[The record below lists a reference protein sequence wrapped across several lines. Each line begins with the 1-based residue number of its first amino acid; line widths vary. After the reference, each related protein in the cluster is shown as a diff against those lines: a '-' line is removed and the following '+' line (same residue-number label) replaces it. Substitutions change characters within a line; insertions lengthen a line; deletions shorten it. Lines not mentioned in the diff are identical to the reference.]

1 MRAEVYLKPGQSE
14 DQVNGELKQFPESG
28 PSNVRE
34 QMLSLVVQSP
44 QSPKKHS
51 CNKQSVW

>member
-34 QMLSLVVQSP
+34 QMLFLVVQSP
-44 QSPKKHS
+44 QSPKKTLL
-51 CNKQSVW
+51 